1 MNVLYN
7 IGVLIALAYIQMP
20 WFFWISA
27 GIVAVIALVIK
38 FEPKKK

>member
-20 WFFWISA
+20 WFFWIA
-27 GIVAVIALVIK
+27 GGLIAMILIIRK
-38 FEPKKK
+38 FEPKK